1 MFRDKKGMEI
11 DTSIIMIK
19 ELKQVKLE
27 NRKLTKVNTN
37 LVITMKQ

>member
-27 NRKLTKVNTN
+27 NKKLKKVNTN
-37 LVITMKQ
+37 IVITMKQ

>member
-1 MFRDKKGMEI
+1 MFSDKKGMEI

-27 NRKLTKVNTN
+27 NKKLKKVNTN

>member
-19 ELKQVKLE
+19 ELKKVKLE
-27 NRKLTKVNTN
+27 NKKLTKVNTN
-37 LVITMKQ
+37 LVITIKQ

>member
-27 NRKLTKVNTN
+27 NKKLKKVNTN

>member
-1 MFRDKKGMEI
+1 MFSDKKGMEI